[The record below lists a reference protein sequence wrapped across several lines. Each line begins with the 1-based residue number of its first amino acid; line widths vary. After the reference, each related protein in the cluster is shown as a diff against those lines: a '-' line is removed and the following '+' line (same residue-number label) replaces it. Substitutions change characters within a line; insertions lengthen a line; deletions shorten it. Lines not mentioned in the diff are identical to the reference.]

1 MDLRVF
7 LRVAAC
13 VCLAGLG
20 GCLGA
25 QAPAPVTYYGRT
37 EGAGSTGVHTVSSGE
52 TLYKVAGR
60 YRLPIRDIVALND
73 IRPPFALTA
82 GQRLRLPPP
91 REYRVRNG
99 DSLYEVSRLFATD
112 TREIVRLN
120 VLSAPYRLEPGQTL
134 RLPSPTEETRSAP
147 PTRVH
152 PVAPPPHYSTSVG
165 DRIRERWRSLLALGN
180 GNRTTQPNPD
190 AFDSAGIAPLAPPPE
205 KPPARSAEAILGLSL
220 EDLFSGRKPLH
231 PASASTARVQG
242 TQTASASRPSS
253 ATLSDPPPRA
263 GGAFGWPVRGRLLS
277 AYGPK
282 KGGLH
287 NDGIN
292 IAAVHGT
299 PVKAAENG
307 VVVYAGNGLEGYG
320 NLVLIRHRD
329 RWVTAYG
336 HMDKVHVRKG
346 DVLRRGQTI
355 GTTGS
360 TGSVDSPQLH
370 FEIRRGTKAINP
382 KPLLG

>member
-1 MDLRVF
+1 P
-7 LRVAAC
+7 
-13 VCLAGLG
+13 
-20 GCLGA
+20 
-25 QAPAPVTYYGRT
+25 Q
-37 EGAGSTGVHTVSSGE
+37 TV
-52 TLYKVAGR
+52 
-60 YRLPIRDIVALND
+60 P
-73 IRPPFALTA
+73 
-82 GQRLRLPPP
+82 
-91 REYRVRNG
+91 
-99 DSLYEVSRLFATD
+99 
-112 TREIVRLN
+112 
-120 VLSAPYRLEPGQTL
+120 
-134 RLPSPTEETRSAP
+134 
-147 PTRVH
+147 
-152 PVAPPPHYSTSVG
+152 
-165 DRIRERWRSLLALGN
+165 
-180 GNRTTQPNPD
+180 
-190 AFDSAGIAPLAPPPE
+190 
-205 KPPARSAEAILGLSL
+205 
-220 EDLFSGRKPLH
+220 
-231 PASASTARVQG
+231 
-242 TQTASASRPSS
+242 ASRPYP

-263 GGAFGWPVRGRLLS
+263 GGAFSWPVRGRLLS

-292 IAAVHGT
+292 IAAARGT

-307 VVVYAGNGLEGYG
+307 VVVYAGSGLQGYG